1 MKVLMIRV
9 EGLPLF
15 KGKIEIPFY
24 ATQRV
29 DVENF
34 ENLYT
39 LTPHLY
45 LNCANAFVGINASG
59 KTTIL
64 KVILFALKLL
74 QNEPINHIE
83 TKSILGDS
91 PEVVFDLY
99 FISSKKEICKLN
111 THIISYRDDNNSIY
125 YKIEEETL
133 YTKKVVST
141 LTKKNL
147 LDFSDITPKLNRI
160 EIRDSNNFL
169 LDDVSIIVSYNKQN
183 QDAPDVFETM
193 FLTNEN
199 ALPSMQGVIPTEIIE
214 FLDPSIESITFEKGN
229 SKASIVLLKFKSNL
243 EEIRIEKQK
252 DLLNYLSSGTIKG
265 ITIFLAIL
273 YVLSKGGYLIIDEIE
288 NHFNKEIV
296 ATILR
301 FFMDSKLNPKG
312 AVLLYSSH
320 YPELLDEYKRSDSIF
335 IMDNSNGI
343 VAKNLSQLLKRNDI
357 KKSDAFQSGHIG
369 NTAPSYESYMK
380 LKAFVKDF
388 LRSKESE
395 SL

>member
-1 MKVLMIRV
+1 MKVLKIV
-9 EGLPLF
+9 AKGLPLF
-15 KGKIEIPFY
+15 KEKLEIPFY

-29 DVENF
+29 DFDNF
-34 ENLYT
+34 GNLYS
-39 LTPHLY
+39 LAPHLH

-59 KTTIL
+59 KTSIL

-74 QNEPINHIE
+74 RNEAINHIE

-99 FISSKKEICKLN
+99 FFSSKKEICKLT
-111 THIISYRDDNNSIY
+111 THIVSYKNDDDSIY
-125 YKIEEETL
+125 YKIEEESL
-133 YTKKVVST
+133 YTKKCQSA

-147 LDFSDITPKLNRI
+147 FEFSDIVPHLNRA
-160 EIRDSNNFL
+160 EIRNVNNFL
-169 LDDVSIIVSYNKQN
+169 LDDVSIIVAYNKEN
-183 QDAPDVFETM
+183 QDTLDVFETM

-199 ALPSMQGVIPTEIIE
+199 ALPLVQGDIPSEIIE
-214 FLDPSIESITFEKGN
+214 FLDPSIESISFEKGN
-229 SKASIVLLKFKSNL
+229 AKTPVVILKFKNL
-243 EEIRIEKQK
+243 EEIRIDKQK

-265 ITIFLAIL
+265 ITIFLSVL

-296 ATILR
+296 ATVLR
-301 FFMDSKLNPKG
+301 FFMDSKLNPNG
-312 AVLLYSSH
+312 AVLVYSSH

-335 IMDNSNGI
+335 IMNNTNGI
-343 VAKNLSQLLKRNDI
+343 IAQNLSVLLKRNDI
-357 KKSDAFQSGHIG
+357 KKSDAFQSGHLG

-380 LKAFVKDF
+380 LKLFVKNF
-388 LRSKESE
+388 LGSKESE